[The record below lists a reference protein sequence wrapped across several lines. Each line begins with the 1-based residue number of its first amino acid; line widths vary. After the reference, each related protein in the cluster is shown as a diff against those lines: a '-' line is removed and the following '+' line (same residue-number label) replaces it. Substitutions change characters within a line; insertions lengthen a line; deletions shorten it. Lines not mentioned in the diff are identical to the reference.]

1 MKYKSVSTIAAILCG
16 TLLLFVAPLT
26 ACAKEETTTKN
37 NVRTAEFELNPP
49 AEEFDTAPMPVGFF
63 HFSFATG
70 KMEWLPFGKP
80 ANIQDPAELAMRE
93 RNPEK
98 APAGLDFI
106 IDGEIDMR
114 KAQIVILS
122 EDEIK
127 SILSTGVLPEKK
139 PTTKLQGM
147 KTESWYLMKDET
159 DRSSYV
165 FRLKDH
171 SPGYVW

>member
-1 MKYKSVSTIAAILCG
+1 MHHGGFNMKYKSVSTFAAILCG
-16 TLLLFVAPLT
+16 TILLFAAFMT

-70 KMEWLPFGKP
+70 KMEWVPFGKP

-159 DRSSYV
+159 DRST
-165 FRLKDH
+165 
-171 SPGYVW
+171 